1 MRPIL
6 SAFAAA
12 LTTTLVATV
21 GAVPAM
27 AAQSP
32 TGTDTGPGG
41 RGRTANAS
49 WVTLITGDQVAV
61 DADGNPLG
69 VKRGE
74 GRDNMPVRINRHGD
88 HVFVVPEDAFGLI
101 AEDRV
106 DRRLFDVTLL
116 TEDRQRETARRNGLG
131 VILTYQDQ
139 AQAARSAVGAVG
151 AAEVTRTFQALNGQA
166 VTARPD
172 DTGALWKAL
181 TDERAGSAHARL
193 VPGVR
198 KVWLNGLR
206 HALLDT
212 SVAQI
217 GAPTAWASGYDGEGV
232 KVAVL
237 DTGVDSG
244 HADLPKG
251 TKVVAERNFTPS
263 ADARDHF
270 GHGTHVASTV
280 AGTGA
285 RSGGRYKGVAPG
297 ARIISGKVLGDDG
310 SGDDAGII
318 AGMEWAVA
326 EGARIV
332 NLSLGGTDTP
342 GTDPLEEAVDRLS
355 RDTGALFVIAAG
367 NDGPGDSTLG
377 SPGTADEA
385 LTVGVVDS
393 EEQIAPFSSRGPR
406 PVDAAV
412 KPDVTAPGVDITAA
426 AAEDSLFD
434 LDPGIP
440 HPAPGYLT
448 ISGTSMAT
456 PHVAGAAA
464 ILLQRHPGWT
474 GRQLKAALVASTAD
488 GGLGSYLQGSGR
500 VDVAAALEQRVVAEP
515 VSLTFGTASFP
526 HQDDAAQERT
536 VTYRNLGDTPVDLE
550 LSVSGTGP
558 DGSAAP
564 EGMFTLDRRHV
575 ALPAGGTATT
585 TMTADTTLGG
595 DLYGAYSAE
604 LVATGGGQRVR
615 TAGAVV
621 REAEVYDLTLR
632 HLDREGRE
640 AAVFSTVLSDLDR
653 GQYTLITNDSG
664 ATTFRLPRGS
674 YSLDTLI
681 TALNGDATAVV
692 AADLVIRPLL
702 ELTEDTTVAF
712 DARDAEPVTFDVP
725 DRRAER
731 SDLSTA
737 YTLDVGMRHMFA
749 LGSGGLRDFR
759 VAQIGPRPAGGRMQ
773 SGVAAV
779 YEHGSD
785 VYNVAYGRTGPLY
798 AGYHKTVR
806 RGDLARIDTTA
817 GVSVESREG
826 VLFTTPTVNDALV
839 APEPVKGGLPFTKR
853 VHVNTDH
860 VTWSQDFL
868 QVGDDDMVAETLY
881 SMESR
886 PFAARHVY
894 RTVYNVGVFGPRLD
908 AFSNLYRS
916 GNAVYGTLGLFDDG
930 AGHDGYSQ
938 HGVGTTE
945 ITRNGKRLQSTD
957 YSVADGLQFIAP
969 ADKARYTIST
979 RVRRDTVA
987 SVSTEVSATWSFDS
1001 ARTDGEQALPL
1012 SVIRFSPA
1020 LSEHSTSKA
1029 RASVA
1034 VPVTVQGAAAGRNLA
1049 SLRVYRSTD
1058 SGKHWQRTT
1067 VRDGVVRVKNPSA
1080 GGTVS
1085 FKAEARDRRGNTVV
1099 QTVLNAYRTA

>member
-1 MRPIL
+1 M
-6 SAFAAA
+6 
-12 LTTTLVATV
+12 TTMGAT
-21 GAVPAM
+21 PAM
-27 AAQSP
+27 AAGPP
-32 TGTDTGPGG
+32 TGPDTAAGSRAHTTG
-41 RGRTANAS
+41 TS
-49 WVTLITGDQVAV
+49 WITLITGDRVAV
-61 DADGNPLG
+61 DAAGNPVG
-69 VKRGE
+69 VERGE
-74 GRDNMPVRINRHGD
+74 GRENMPVRISRDGD
-88 HVFVVPEDAFGLI
+88 HVLVVPEDAFALL
-101 AEDRV
+101 AKDRV
-106 DRRLFDVTLL
+106 DRRLFDVTVL
-116 TEDRQRETARRNGLG
+116 TDPRQREANLRDGLG
-131 VILTYQDQ
+131 VILTYQGE
-139 AQAARSAVGAVG
+139 APAARSAVRAVG
-151 AAEVTRTFQALNGQA
+151 TADVARTFDALNGQA
-166 VTARPD
+166 VTARPED
-172 DTGALWKAL
+172 AGSLWKAL
-181 TDERAGSAHARL
+181 TDERTGSPHARL

-206 HALLDT
+206 RASLDT
-212 SVAQI
+212 GVAQI
-217 GAPTAWASGYDGEGV
+217 GAPTAWAAGYDGEGV

-244 HADLPKG
+244 HADLPRG
-251 TKVVAERNFTPS
+251 SKVVAERNFTPS

-285 RSGGRYKGVAPG
+285 RSDGRYKGVAPG
-297 ARIISGKVLGDDG
+297 AQLISGKVLDDNG

-332 NLSLGGTDTP
+332 NLSLGSADTP

-355 RDTGALFVIAAG
+355 RETGALFVIAAG

-377 SPGTADEA
+377 SPGTADDA
-385 LTVGVVDS
+385 LTVGAVDS
-393 EEQIAPFSSRGPR
+393 DERIAPFSSRGPR
-406 PVDAAV
+406 LADAAV

-426 AAEDSLFD
+426 AAEGSLFD

-500 VDVAAALEQRVVAEP
+500 VDVPAALEQRAVAEP

-526 HQDDAAQERT
+526 HGDDVARERT
-536 VTYRNLGDTPVDLE
+536 VTYRNVGDTPLDLD

-564 EGMFTLDRRHV
+564 EGMFTLDRQRLTV
-575 ALPAGGTATT
+575 PGGGTATV
-585 TMTADTTLGG
+585 TMTADTALGG
-595 DLYGAYSAE
+595 NLYGAYSVE
-604 LVATGGGQRVR
+604 LVAVGDGQHVR

-632 HLDREGRE
+632 HLNRQGEQ

-664 ATTFRLPRGS
+664 STTFRLPRGS

-681 TALNGDATAVV
+681 TALNGGGTAAV

-702 ELTEDTTVAF
+702 ELTEDTTVTF

-737 YTLDVGMRHMFA
+737 YTLDVGQRHLFA

-759 VAQIGPRPAGGRMQ
+759 VAQIGPRPTGSRMQ

-798 AGYHKTVR
+798 AGYHRTVR
-806 RGDLARIDTTA
+806 TADLARIDTTA
-817 GVSVESREG
+817 GASVEGRRG
-826 VLFTTPTVNDALV
+826 VLFTTPTVNDTMV
-839 APEPVKGGLPFTKR
+839 APEPVKGDLPFTKH
-853 VHVNTDH
+853 VYVNTDQ
-860 VTWSQDFL
+860 VTWAQDFL
-868 QVGDDDMVAETLY
+868 QVGDDDMLAETLY

-886 PFAARHVY
+886 PFVERRVY

-908 AFSNLYRS
+908 AHSNLYRN

-930 AGHDGYSQ
+930 VGHDGYSQ
-938 HGVGTTE
+938 HGAGTTE
-945 ITRNGKRLQSTD
+945 IARNGRPLQSAD
-957 YSVADGLQFIAP
+957 HSVADGLQFTAP
-969 ADKARYTIST
+969 ADKARYTVST
-979 RVRRDTVA
+979 RTQRDTVA
-987 SVSTEVSATWSFDS
+987 SVSTEIRATWSFES

-1012 SVIRFSPA
+1012 SVVRFTPA
-1020 LSEHSTSKA
+1020 LSERSTSKA

-1049 SLRVYRSTD
+1049 SLRVYYSTD
-1058 SGKHWQRTT
+1058 SGKHWQRAT
-1067 VRDGVVRVKNPSA
+1067 VLAGGIRVTNPAA

-1085 FKAEARDRRGNTVV
+1085 FRAEASDRRGNTVV
-1099 QTVLNAYRTA
+1099 QTIKDAYRTA

>member
-1 MRPIL
+1 MT
-6 SAFAAA
+6 
-12 LTTTLVATV
+12 LTATV
-21 GAVPAM
+21 GATPAT
-27 AAQSP
+27 AVQQPAG
-32 TGTDTGPGG
+32 TTDTAPGG
-41 RGRTANAS
+41 GARTARTS

-61 DADGNPLG
+61 DADGKPVG

-74 GRDNMPVRINRHGD
+74 GRENMPVRISRHGD
-88 HVFVVPEDAFGLI
+88 HVLVVPEDAFGLV

-116 TEDRQRETARRNGLG
+116 SDAARQRPTARGNGTG
-131 VILTYQDQ
+131 VILTYQGE
-139 AQAARSAVGAVG
+139 ARAARSAVRTAGK
-151 AAEVTRTFQALNGQA
+151 AEVTRTFEALNGQA
-166 VTARPD
+166 VTTRPD
-172 DTGALWKAL
+172 EAGGLWKAL
-181 TDERAGSAHARL
+181 TDERAGSSHARL

-198 KVWLNGLR
+198 KVWLNGSR
-206 HALLDT
+206 RASLDT
-212 SVAQI
+212 GVAQI
-217 GAPTAWASGYDGEGV
+217 GAPTAWAAGYDGKGV

-244 HADLPKG
+244 HADLPQG

-263 ADARDHF
+263 PDARDRF

-285 RSGGRYKGVAPG
+285 RSDGRYKGVAPG

-332 NLSLGGTDTP
+332 NLSLGGADTP

-355 RDTGALFVIAAG
+355 RDSGTLFVIAAG

-385 LTVGVVDS
+385 LTVGAVDS
-393 EEQIAPFSSRGPR
+393 GERIAPFSSRGPR
-406 PVDAAV
+406 LVDAAV

-426 AAEDSLFD
+426 AAEGSLFD

-464 ILLQRHPGWT
+464 VLLQRHPEWT

-500 VDVAAALEQRVVAEP
+500 VDVPAALEQRVVAEP
-515 VSLTFGTASFP
+515 VSLAFGTAAFP
-526 HQDDAAQERT
+526 HQDDEARERT
-536 VTYRNLGDTPVDLE
+536 VTYRNLGDTPLDLR
-550 LSVSGTGP
+550 LSVSATGP

-564 EGMFTLDRRHV
+564 EGMFTLDRQQV
-575 ALPAGGTATT
+575 TVPAGGTATAT
-585 TMTADTTLGG
+585 VIADTTLGG

-604 LVATGGGQRVR
+604 LVAAGDGQRVR

-621 REAEVYDLTLR
+621 REGEVYDLTLR
-632 HLDREGRE
+632 HLDREGQE

-653 GQYTLITNDSG
+653 GQYTLVTNDS
-664 ATTFRLPRGS
+664 ASTTFRLPRGS
-674 YSLDTLI
+674 YSLDTLVP
-681 TALNGDATAVV
+681 ALNGDGTAMV

-712 DARDAEPVTFDVP
+712 DARDAESVAFDLP

-731 SDLSTA
+731 IDLSTA
-737 YTLDVGMRHMFA
+737 YTLDVGQGHVFA

-759 VAQIGPRPAGGRMQ
+759 IAQIGPRPADGRMR

-779 YEHGSD
+779 HEHGSD
-785 VYNVAYGRTGPLY
+785 VYTVAYGRTGPLY
-798 AGYHKTVR
+798 TGYHKTIR
-806 RGDLARIDTTA
+806 RADLARIDTTA
-817 GVSVESREG
+817 GVSVEGRRG
-826 VLFTTPTVNDALV
+826 VLFTTPTVNDTLV
-839 APEPVKGGLPFTKR
+839 APEPVKGTLPFTKR
-853 VHVNTDH
+853 VHVNTDR
-860 VTWSQDFL
+860 VTWSQDFM
-868 QVGDDDMVAETLY
+868 QAGDDDMLAETLY

-886 PFAARHVY
+886 AFTERHVY

-908 AFSNLYRS
+908 AFSNLYRN

-938 HGVGTTE
+938 HGVGTTG
-945 ITRNGKRLQSTD
+945 ITRDGKPLQSAD
-957 YSVADGLQFIAP
+957 HSVADGLQFIAP

-987 SVSTEVSATWSFDS
+987 SVSTEVSATWSFES
-1001 ARTDGEQALPL
+1001 ARVDGEQALPL
-1012 SVIRFSPA
+1012 SVVRFTPL
-1020 LSEHSTSKA
+1020 LSERSTSKA
-1029 RASVA
+1029 RASVV
-1034 VPVTVQGAAAGRNLA
+1034 VPVTVQGAAAGRNQG
-1049 SLRVYRSTD
+1049 SLRVYCSTD
-1058 SGKHWQRTT
+1058 SGRHWQRVT
-1067 VRDGVVRVKNPSA
+1067 VRGGGVRVKNPAA
-1080 GGTVS
+1080 GKTVS
-1085 FKAEARDRRGNTVV
+1085 FKAEASDHRGNTVV
-1099 QTVLNAYRTA
+1099 QTILDAYRTA

>member
-1 MRPIL
+1 ML
-6 SAFAAA
+6 SAVTTAA
-12 LTTTLVATV
+12 LTMTLAAPL
-21 GAVPAM
+21 GAAPAM

-32 TGTDTGPGG
+32 TGTRIAPD
-41 RGRTANAS
+41 GRTLTADTS

-61 DADGNPLG
+61 DADGTPVG

-74 GRDNMPVRINRHGD
+74 GRENIPVRISRLGD
-88 HVFVVPEDAFGLI
+88 HVLVVPEDAFGLI
-101 AEDRV
+101 AEDHV

-116 TEDRQRETARRNGLG
+116 AEARQRDATRRNGLG
-131 VILTYQDQ
+131 VILTYQGE
-139 AQAARSAVGAVG
+139 ARAARSAVRTAGAT
-151 AAEVTRTFQALNGQA
+151 EVTRTFEALNGQA

-172 DTGALWKAL
+172 DAGGLWKAL
-181 TDERAGSAHARL
+181 TDEQTGSAYARL
-193 VPGVR
+193 VLGVR

-206 HALLDT
+206 HASLDT

-217 GAPTAWASGYDGEGV
+217 GAPTAWAAGYDGKGV

-263 ADARDHF
+263 PDARDRF

-285 RSGGRYKGVAPG
+285 RSGGRHRGVAPG
-297 ARIISGKVLGDDG
+297 AHIISGKVLGDDG

-332 NLSLGGTDTP
+332 NLSLGGADTP

-355 RDTGALFVIAAG
+355 RDTGTLFVIAAG

-385 LTVGVVDS
+385 LTVGAVDS
-393 EEQIAPFSSRGPR
+393 DERLAPFSSRGPR
-406 PVDAAV
+406 LADAAV

-426 AAEDSLFD
+426 AAEGSLFD

-464 ILLQRHPGWT
+464 ILLQRHPEWT

-500 VDVAAALEQRVVAEP
+500 IDVTTALEQRVVAEP
-515 VSLTFGTASFP
+515 MSLTFGTASFP
-526 HQDDAAQERT
+526 HQDDAAQHRT
-536 VTYRNLGDTPVDLE
+536 VTYRNSGDTPLGLE

-564 EGMFTLDRRHV
+564 AGMFTLDRRHV
-575 ALPAGGTATT
+575 RVPAGGTATVT
-585 TMTADTTLGG
+585 VTADTTLGG
-595 DLYGAYSAE
+595 DLYGAYSTE
-604 LVATGGGQRVR
+604 LVATGDGQRVR

-632 HLDREGRE
+632 HLDRSGRK
-640 AAVFSTVLSDLDR
+640 AAVFSTVLSDLDQ
-653 GQYTLITNDSG
+653 GNHTLITNDSG
-664 ATTFRLPRGS
+664 STTFRLPRGS

-681 TALNGDATAVV
+681 PALNRDGTAVV
-692 AADLVIRPLL
+692 AADLVVRPLL
-702 ELTEDTTVAF
+702 ELTEDTTVTF
-712 DARDAEPVTFDVP
+712 DARDAAPVTFDVP

-737 YTLDVGMRHMFA
+737 YTLDVGQRHVFA

-759 VAQIGPRPAGGRMQ
+759 VAQIGPRPTGGRMQ

-779 YEHGSD
+779 HEHGSD

-798 AGYHKTVR
+798 AGYHKTVPR
-806 RGDLARIDTTA
+806 ADLARIDTTA
-817 GVSVESREG
+817 GVSVESRRG
-826 VLFTTPTVNDALV
+826 VLFTTPTVNDTLV
-839 APEPVKGGLPFTKR
+839 APAPVTGDLPFTKR
-853 VHVNTDH
+853 VHVNADH

-868 QVGDDDMVAETLY
+868 QVSDDDTLAETLY
-881 SMESR
+881 SRESR
-886 PFAARHVY
+886 AFAARHVY

-916 GNAVYGTLGLFDDG
+916 GNAVHGTLGLFDDG

-938 HGVGTTE
+938 HGAGTTDV
-945 ITRNGKRLQSTD
+945 TRDGTPLQSAD

-969 ADKARYTIST
+969 AERARYTIST
-979 RVRRDTVA
+979 RVQRDTVA
-987 SVSTEVSATWSFDS
+987 SVSTEVSATWSFES
-1001 ARTDGEQALPL
+1001 ARIEGEQSLPL
-1012 SVIRFSPA
+1012 SVVRFTPA
-1020 LSEHSTSKA
+1020 LSERSTSKA

-1034 VPVTVQGAAAGRNLA
+1034 VPVTVQGAAAGRNLG
-1049 SLRVYRSTD
+1049 SLRVYYSTD
-1058 SGKHWQRTT
+1058 SGDHWQQVT
-1067 VRDGVVRVKNPSA
+1067 VRDGGFRVKNPSA

-1085 FKAEARDRRGNTVV
+1085 FKAEASDRRGNTVV
-1099 QTVLNAYRTA
+1099 QTILNAYRTA